1 MPPKNS
7 SYIPICIILLFFLS
21 FSAAAEEGMYP
32 LNQVDQNLVKKMQ
45 KMGLELSL
53 EEIYNPQ
60 GTGLAS
66 AVVRLGATASFVS
79 PKGLIVT
86 NHHVAYRAV
95 QRISTPEENFIEN
108 GFLARSIEKEVPAPG
123 YQASILLSMQNV
135 TDQVLSAVN
144 EDMNDFERFMAIDK
158 KKKEIVEEA
167 EAEGD
172 VECRVEAMNYGMD
185 YYLFTHLT
193 LKDIRLVYVPP
204 RSIGE
209 YGGDVDNWMWP
220 RHCGDFA
227 FFRAYVGPDGKPT
240 KYSKNNVPY
249 EPRSYLKI
257 SARGIKEN
265 DFAMVMGYPGRTYRH
280 LPSFAIEE
288 DQEFRYPYQIKT
300 ATDLIHIFEEFSWK
314 DKEAAVKLSS
324 SIKSLNNTLKNN
336 QGMLE
341 GLKRTKIFQKKRDE
355 EMEFLE
361 FLNKNPELDRK
372 YGALL
377 SQIEVLYQERKKSRE
392 KRALLRWIT
401 RGSAMLNCALII
413 NKWSTEKE
421 KQDIERELGY
431 QAKDLPNIESRLRVA
446 QRSLVPEAD
455 KQALEYFLKQ
465 ALALPED
472 QKIKPVEK
480 VLSHNPNHPDQA
492 ISEFLGILYG
502 ETALFSAQER
512 INMLRLSR
520 KDFSMLIDPFI
531 KFAAELEEE
540 REFLNTKE
548 KEFSGAF
555 SRLMPLYLEGIEW
568 WKKSILY
575 PDANRTL
582 RLNFG
587 RVKGYSPQDALTY
600 HYLTSLTGV
609 IEKHTGVEP
618 FDNPGE
624 LLKVYN
630 AKDFGSYVDR
640 NIHDVPVNFLTT
652 NDSTG
657 GNSGSPVLNAKGELI
672 GLLFDG
678 TYEAMYS
685 DYYFNPQ
692 LTRSINVDIRY
703 VLFIAEKVDKALNVL
718 EELTIV
724 R

>member
-1 MPPKNS
+1 V
-7 SYIPICIILLFFLS
+7 CIILLFSLS
-21 FSAAAEEGMYP
+21 FSARADEGMYP
-32 LNQVDQNLVKKMQ
+32 LNQLDQNLIEKMK
-45 KMGLELSL
+45 KMGLELTL

-60 GTGLAS
+60 GTGIAS

-79 PKGLIVT
+79 PRGLIVT

-95 QRISTPEENFIEN
+95 QRISTPEENYIEN
-108 GFLARSIEKEVPAPG
+108 GFLARSLAKEVPAPG
-123 YQASILLSMQNV
+123 YQAFVLLSVEDV
-135 TDQVLSAVN
+135 TGQVLSAIN
-144 EDMNDFERFMAIDK
+144 DSMNDSERYMAIDK
-158 KKKEIVEEA
+158 KKKEIVEET
-167 EAEGD
+167 EKEGD
-172 VECRVEAMNYGMD
+172 VECRVEAMNYGIA
-185 YYLFTHLT
+185 YYLFTYLK

-209 YGGDVDNWMWP
+209 YGGDIDNWMWP

-227 FFRAYVGPDGKPT
+227 FLRAYVGSDGKPAD
-240 KYSKNNVPY
+240 YSKDNVPY
-249 EPRSYLKI
+249 EPKSYLKI

-265 DFAMVMGYPGRTYRH
+265 DFAMVIGYPGRTYRH
-280 LPSFAIEE
+280 LTSFAIEE

-300 ATDLIHIFEEFSWK
+300 AADLIHIFEEFSWK
-314 DKEAAVKLSS
+314 DKKAAVKLSS
-324 SIKSLNNTLKNN
+324 SLKSLNNTLKNN
-336 QGMLE
+336 LGMLE
-341 GLKRTKIFQKKRDE
+341 GLKNTKIFKKKRAE
-355 EMEFLE
+355 EMAFLD

-377 SQIEVLYQERKKSRE
+377 SLIEVLYQEQKKFRE
-392 KRALLRWIT
+392 KKALLRWIT
-401 RGSAMLNCALII
+401 RGSSMLNCALII
-413 NKWSTEKE
+413 NKWSIEKE

-431 QAKDLPNIESRLRVA
+431 QEKDLPNIEIRFKVA

-455 KQALEYFLKQ
+455 KQGLEYFLKR
-465 ALALPED
+465 ALALPKD
-472 QKIKPVEK
+472 QKIKAVEK
-480 VLSHNPNHPDQA
+480 IVSHNPNHPDQA
-492 ISEFLGILYG
+492 VSEFLGILYG
-502 ETALFSAQER
+502 ETALFSAEER
-512 INMLRLSR
+512 VSMLQLSR
-520 KDFSMLIDPFI
+520 KELSMLIDPFI

-540 REFLNTKE
+540 KEFLNKKE
-548 KEFSGAF
+548 KELSGAL

-618 FDNPGE
+618 FDNPGK
-624 LLKVYN
+624 LLKVYKN
-630 AKDFGSYVDR
+630 KDFGPYIDK
-640 NIHDVPVNFLTT
+640 NINDVPVNFLTT

-657 GNSGSPVLNAKGELI
+657 GNSGSPIINAKGELV

-678 TYEAMYS
+678 NYEAMYS
-685 DYYFNPQ
+685 DYYFDPK